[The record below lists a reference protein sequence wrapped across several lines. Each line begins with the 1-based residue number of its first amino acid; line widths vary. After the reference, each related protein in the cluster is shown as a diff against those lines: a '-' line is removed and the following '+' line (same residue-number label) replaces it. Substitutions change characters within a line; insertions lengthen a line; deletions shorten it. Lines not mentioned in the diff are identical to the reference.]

1 MLSGNAP
8 APARFGNRPA
18 LFGDFPRNRPPGRPP
33 ISVWPPK
40 LWIVPQTTGLPSSPP
55 VAFSRSLPMSS
66 SSRRPAGMFRMISGR
81 SLHACMTQTA
91 SGSAASSAAETLR
104 PQAAR

>member
-8 APARFGNRPA
+8 APARFGNRRRCSA
-18 LFGDFPRNRPPGRPP
+18 ISRGIAARSPP